1 MLAIF
6 ERGLGQFIM
15 RPHRRDYRDRV
26 YVRRIYQFVE
36 IAMHR
41 DSGMRRLYALS
52 RRRRLVA
59 YSDHLATFEAA
70 QIAHDIRPPI
80 PVADDAKLDHG
91 TYLRRM
97 RLLGHESAGG

>member
-1 MLAIF
+1 
-6 ERGLGQFIM
+6 
-15 RPHRRDYRDRV
+15 
-26 YVRRIYQFVE
+26 
-36 IAMHR
+36 MHR

-91 TYLRRM
+91 NFLM
-97 RLLGHESAGG
+97 RTWLLSYDNVAG